1 MKKNNVLYVC
11 FYQKNLL
18 TCPSISYQM
27 LNQTSGIEL
36 LNLSMY
42 GNSEQINLYKSYF
55 EQYSNIYFG
64 KSDAK
69 SRLIDVLCINKY
81 SHIVFLDNEC
91 LYNIN
96 FHNDIL
102 QCISSNIQIMYSID
116 KSKHIQIFTKKD
128 IITKTIYELIFTEP
142 NFENFYISSNFDRL
156 VKSNNVFYEDGFCI
170 FSKIIHNIQKLKY
183 LDSHIYLNKRNNK
196 VYNIENNIIGNI
208 KEHTL
213 DTLTVEWVLD
223 SMNRTENL
231 LYVKQHIDNTFVHI

>member
-1 MKKNNVLYVC
+1 MNKNHVLYVC

-18 TCPSISYQM
+18 ACPGISYQM
-27 LNQTSGIEL
+27 LNQTSDIEL
-36 LNLSMY
+36 LNICMH

-55 EQYSNIYFG
+55 EKYSNVYFG
-64 KSDAK
+64 KSDTK
-69 SRLIDVLCINKY
+69 SRLVDLLSINRY
-81 SHIVFLDNEC
+81 SHVVFLDSEC

-102 QCISSNIQIMYSID
+102 QCIAHNIKIMYSID
-116 KSKHIQIFTKKD
+116 KSKYTQIFTKKD
-128 IITKTIYELIFTEP
+128 VMNKTIYELIFTEP
-142 NFENFYISSNFDRL
+142 SLENFYISSNFDRL
-156 VKSNNVFYEDGFCI
+156 VKYNNVFYEDGFCI
-170 FSKIIHNIQKLKY
+170 FSKIIHHQQKMKY

-213 DTLTVEWVLD
+213 DSLTIEWVLD

-231 LYVKQHIDNTFVHI
+231 VYIKQHIDNTFVHM